1 MPGCQKKPFMGSFF
15 VFPIIYCYLRNIST
29 NLLLRLASSIIIL
42 IWFGLAFNLLALSG
56 GFYMLKD
63 ACQNDGLIVAVIAT
77 LISGLGFF
85 AYFVLAGH

>member
-1 MPGCQKKPFMGSFF
+1 
-15 VFPIIYCYLRNIST
+15 
-29 NLLLRLASSIIIL
+29 
-42 IWFGLAFNLLALSG
+42 
-56 GFYMLKD
+56 MLKD